1 MKNYEDLT
9 MEDLIPRKK
18 TSAPTEA
25 STKYVAVKLSS
36 MGKLG
41 LPPIVHVR
49 DYSYSDALKLATA
62 SSGTEIIKAI
72 VEVLAEV
79 VQEDIDLDKLTIP
92 DVMEILMT
100 IQGTWYSPSIE
111 LPYFVDETLPEAE
124 RTDKKNI
131 SKITLFLNNLKFKS
145 FPEDKKVPVNVSYQ
159 DFRAEIDY
167 PRFFDAVI
175 VDQYIEN
182 KYAKLDQQ
190 MEEISR
196 KIKKDVNTLEEYKS
210 YMSYKEQ
217 KMMDTIKASQAIQIL
232 SVNGESLDTLGKRI
246 EAMDSFPLKVWGTV
260 NSYIQN
266 DLAFGIES
274 DVTFQCTVTEK
285 TITRR
290 FSFRVLDF
298 IPTME
303 SLQSAG
309 SDVLIC

>member
-18 TSAPTEA
+18 TTAPTET

-41 LPPIVHVR
+41 LPEMVHVR

-79 VQEDIDLDKLTIP
+79 VQEDIDLDRLTIP
-92 DVMEILMT
+92 DVMEILMS

-124 RTDKKNI
+124 RTDKKNL
-131 SKITLFLNNLKFKS
+131 SKVTLFLNNLKFKS

-190 MEEISR
+190 MEEISQ
-196 KIKKDVNTLEEYKS
+196 KIKKDTNTLDEYKT
-210 YMSYKEQ
+210 YMSYREQ

-232 SVNGESLDTLGKRI
+232 SVNGVSLDTLGKRI

-260 NSYIQN
+260 NSYFQN
-266 DLAFGIES
+266 DLAFGIEP
-274 DVTFQCTVTEK
+274 DVTFQCTVTGK

-303 SLQSAG
+303 SFQSAG